1 MKELELRYYPDPV
14 LRQRAD
20 PVESF
25 DDELRELACAMVGT
39 MLREKGIGLAAP
51 QVGWSR
57 RLIVVLQM
65 KTSDDTEVDSLVLI
79 NPRVVATG
87 GELWSYEE
95 GCLSI
100 PDIRSDVVRCESF
113 DLTSLNL
120 KGERTQIHAD
130 GLLARIILHEVDH
143 LDGKL
148 FIDYLSPVEKIMLKE
163 KLKALEKE
171 SAILSR

>member
-14 LRQRAD
+14 LRQTTH
-20 PVESF
+20 PVGSF

-39 MLREKGIGLAAP
+39 MRRERGIGLAAP
-51 QVGWSR
+51 QVGFSK

-65 KTSDDTEVDSLVLI
+65 QIPDDTEVDPLVLV

-100 PDIRSDVVRCESF
+100 PGINAMVLRPTSVEVEYQ
-113 DLTSLNL
+113 DLD
-120 KGERTQIHAD
+120 GEVQRVEDDSIL
-130 GLLARIILHEVDH
+130 GRILLHEIDH

-148 FIDYLSPVEKIMLKE
+148 FIDHLSNAQKSLIKSQLKD
-163 KLKALEKE
+163 LA
-171 SAILSR
+171 SRKT

>member
-1 MKELELRYYPDPV
+1 MKDLELRYYPDPV
-14 LRQRAD
+14 LRQTAHA
-20 PVESF
+20 VELF

-39 MLREKGIGLAAP
+39 MRRERGIGLAAP
-51 QVGWSR
+51 QVGLSR

-65 KTSDDTEVDSLVLI
+65 TTPDDSEVDPLVLV

-100 PDIRSDVVRCESF
+100 PEINAVVLRPTQVEVEYQ
-113 DLTSLNL
+113 DLD
-120 KGERTQIHAD
+120 GEVQRVAD
-130 GLLARIILHEVDH
+130 DSILGRILLHEIDH

-148 FIDYLSPVEKIMLKE
+148 FIDYLSSAQKSLIKSQLKDLARRKPE
-163 KLKALEKE
+163 
-171 SAILSR
+171 